1 MDYVTLNNHV
11 TKKKNI
17 YCGEKMV
24 KNINNWK
31 K

>member
-1 MDYVTLNNHV
+1 MDYVALNNHV
-11 TKKKNI
+11 TKKKN